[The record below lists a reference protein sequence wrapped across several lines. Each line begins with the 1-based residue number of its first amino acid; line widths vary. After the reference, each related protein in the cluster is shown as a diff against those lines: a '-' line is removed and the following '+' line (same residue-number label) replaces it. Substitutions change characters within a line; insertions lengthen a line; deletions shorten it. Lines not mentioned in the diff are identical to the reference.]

1 MSQTRTA
8 VPASHPS
15 VIERD
20 ALLSSLSRIA
30 DDVGRGRGR
39 LVLLSGEAG
48 VGKTTL
54 LEAFLSEVPHAL
66 ALRRGGCDNVTTP
79 APLGPFLEAVPQL
92 GDVPRQANGEDGAA
106 VFRAA
111 GDVLTAIPSLVV
123 LEDVHWADGA
133 SLDLIRYLGRRIDRM
148 GLALVVSFRT
158 DELDVSHPLR
168 ILLGDLATTPGVA
181 RLDVPP
187 LTPAG
192 VQQLARAA
200 GSSIDADGLHRRT
213 GGNAFYVSEV
223 LATSGHDV
231 PATVRDAVLARASR
245 LSDGARQALGA
256 AAVLGAGA
264 DVALIA
270 AVAGQDRADVDECV
284 ARGVMRA
291 DGPRLAFRHE
301 IARRAIEE
309 SLSPATRVDL
319 HARALAELLRRGS
332 TDDRRLAHHAEACSD
347 RDAVLAHGLRAA
359 ELARLHGAHREAAE
373 HYRTVLAV
381 LPEDSSERADV
392 LDRLANALCLTG
404 HAQEALDVEHQALRL
419 HRAADDAM
427 GSGRAMRWIS
437 RLSWMLGRGAS
448 SAQYAHRA
456 IETLEPEGPCH
467 ELAMAYSNLGQIH
480 MLGDDL
486 EGARVWG
493 DRALDIATDLDD
505 MFVRAHALINIG
517 TAIATAT
524 GEDQGFAMLRESIDL
539 SLAHGFVDHA
549 ARAYCNLSVSFAAHG
564 RYAEEER
571 VIAEGVAYSAE
582 RDLDYYAHYM
592 SAMQAK
598 SAAERGRLDD
608 AEKIVDSLM
617 TVPDLAM
624 VSRIPALTTKGTIAL
639 LRGAD
644 ATALLAEA
652 HRLAVETGEPQRL
665 VPVSLARAEAA
676 WIRGRPDEVS
686 AELDELWDRNAR
698 RPHRWRTGE
707 LAWWLHVAGV
717 RRELPGPV
725 AEPFALVLAGRSAE
739 AAAAWRELGSPLW
752 AARALATSDDVDDVR
767 RGLRELDAVGAV
779 GARDAVLRDRQRRG
793 LPAIRGPRASS
804 VAHPAGLTAR
814 ESEVLQ
820 LMGRG
825 LTNAEIATE
834 LFLSVKTAGHHV
846 SAVLRKLDVSNRAR
860 AIAAAR
866 ERGFL
871 DPT

>member
-1 MSQTRTA
+1 MTQARTA
-8 VPASHPS
+8 VAASHPS
-15 VIERD
+15 VVERD
-20 ALLSSLSRIA
+20 ALLSSLSRIVEDA
-30 DDVGRGRGR
+30 GRGRGR

-54 LEAFLSEVPHAL
+54 VEAFLAQAPAGL
-66 ALRRGGCDNVTTP
+66 TLRRGGCDNVTTP

-92 GDVPRQANGEDGAA
+92 GDVPRQVNGEDSAA
-106 VFRAA
+106 LLRAA
-111 GDVLTAIPSLVV
+111 GDLLASTPSLVV

-133 SLDLIRYLGRRIDRM
+133 SLDLVRYLGRRIERM
-148 GLALVVSFRT
+148 GLALVVSFRS

-200 GSSIDADGLHRRT
+200 GSSLDADGLHRRT

-223 LATSGHDV
+223 LATTGHEV
-231 PATVRDAVLARASR
+231 PGTVRDAVLARASR
-245 LSDGARQALGA
+245 LSDGARHALGA

-264 DVALIA
+264 DVGLIA
-270 AVAGQDRADVDECV
+270 AVAHQDPADVDECV

-319 HARALAELLRRGS
+319 HARALAELRLRGS
-332 TDDRRLAHHAEACSD
+332 TDDRRLAHHARAGGD

-373 HYRTVLAV
+373 HYRTVLDV
-381 LPEDSSERADV
+381 LPEETIERADV

-404 HAQEALDVEHQALRL
+404 HAQEALDVEHEALRL

-456 IETLEPEGPCH
+456 IEMLEPQGPCH

-480 MLGDDL
+480 MLSEDV
-486 EGARVWG
+486 EGAREWG
-493 DRALDIATDLDD
+493 GKALDIATRLDD
-505 MFVRAHALINIG
+505 MFVRAHALINVG
-517 TAIATAT
+517 TAIAIDDGLDT
-524 GEDQGFAMLRESIDL
+524 GIAMLRESLDL

-549 ARAYCNLSVSFAAHG
+549 ARAYCNLSVSHAAHG

-571 VIAEGVAYSAE
+571 VIAEGIAYSAE
-582 RDLDYYAHYM
+582 RDLDYYTDYM
-592 SAMQAK
+592 TAMLAK
-598 SAAERGRLDD
+598 SAAERGALDE
-608 AEKIVDSLM
+608 AERIVDSLLA
-617 TVPDLAM
+617 VPHLAI
-624 VSRIPALTTKGTIAL
+624 VGRIPALTTKGTIAL

-644 ATALLAEA
+644 ASGFLAEA
-652 HRLAVETGEPQRL
+652 RRLADQTGEPQRL
-665 VPVSLARAEAA
+665 VPVALAQAQAA
-676 WIRGRPDEVS
+676 WIRGRPAEV
-686 AELDELWDRNAR
+686 AGQLEILWERNAEH
-698 RPHRWRTGE
+698 PHSWRTGE
-707 LAWWLHVAGV
+707 LAWWLHVAGED
-717 RRELPGPV
+717 RELPGPP
-725 AEPFALVLAGRSAE
+725 APPFASMLAGRSAE
-739 AAAAWRELGSPLW
+739 AAEAWRELGSPLW
-752 AARALATSDDVDDVR
+752 AARALATSDDIDDVR
-767 RGLRELDAVGAV
+767 RGLRELDSLGAV

-804 VAHPAGLTAR
+804 VAHPAGLTSR
-814 ESEVLQ
+814 EAEVLQ

-825 LTNAEIATE
+825 LTNAEIAT
-834 LFLSVKTAGHHV
+834 
-846 SAVLRKLDVSNRAR
+846 
-860 AIAAAR
+860 
-866 ERGFL
+866 
-871 DPT
+871 